1 MFRCSLHFLLHASD
15 IFIIMQLLIPVSTYV
30 SIHRGPATNSPLYPS
45 ACVKLHSGPPTSIY
59 YVLLYARLT
68 LLSALIL
75 VMRANFLRPLVLS
88 GPSGVGAKIPSFPPE
103 HSHFLR

>member
-15 IFIIMQLLIPVSTYV
+15 IFIINAALDSCEYIC

-88 GPSGVGAKIPSFPPE
+88 GPSGVGAKNPQFPP
-103 HSHFLR
+103 